1 MTRFVCSNSAG
12 LYVCNSDGQIEGI
25 ARIPDAFA
33 GTFFGLSWTPD
44 GKELILGHDPGQP
57 DVGAVDEIDMLKRET
72 GRLSIGDQYVALKL
86 ASPHQLTATP
96 DGRVLIANTGRNAL
110 TVWQPNGTFRH
121 VWLDGREWD
130 RYSAVGEEGSHFN
143 SVFWRDDRIWI
154 LAHNHSRGSYA
165 LEVEDGTFEVIQRID
180 TAYRGCHNLW
190 VTGDDVF
197 TLASFTGEL
206 GSMKTGEVVWSS
218 GDGTSLVRGLAVGKD
233 HILIGDTDRASRIDR
248 NLAGGGVY
256 IVDRS
261 TMRTIDFI
269 DFGNNG
275 GTSEV
280 RLLGEADEC
289 HNLPPFSG
297 EISIDWTFTR
307 KQAQT
312 RREAKLMR
320 HAQRLDP
327 ATWSLLEGS
336 PMSEGG
342 DITIEPDYFALATM
356 KRECDNGEVTAEIC
370 FEPTPKI
377 QQVALVSRHN
387 GPRDTRMY
395 VALLEYFD
403 RYVMLKWLLNDGD
416 TWHTLF
422 AQHQGSD
429 LQYGIRYQFEG
440 PRHRVW
446 INDSLCMDLQ
456 NSWLL
461 GGSFGIRMRSGRLR
475 ALNVISKRAQ
485 AARI

>member
-1 MTRFVCSNSAG
+1 
-12 LYVCNSDGQIEGI
+12 
-25 ARIPDAFA
+25 
-33 GTFFGLSWTPD
+33 
-44 GKELILGHDPGQP
+44 
-57 DVGAVDEIDMLKRET
+57 
-72 GRLSIGDQYVALKL
+72 
-86 ASPHQLTATP
+86 
-96 DGRVLIANTGRNAL
+96 
-110 TVWQPNGTFRH
+110 
-121 VWLDGREWD
+121 
-130 RYSAVGEEGSHFN
+130 
-143 SVFWRDDRIWI
+143 
-154 LAHNHSRGSYA
+154 
-165 LEVEDGTFEVIQRID
+165 
-180 TAYRGCHNLW
+180 
-190 VTGDDVF
+190 
-197 TLASFTGEL
+197 
-206 GSMKTGEVVWSS
+206 MKTGEVVWSS